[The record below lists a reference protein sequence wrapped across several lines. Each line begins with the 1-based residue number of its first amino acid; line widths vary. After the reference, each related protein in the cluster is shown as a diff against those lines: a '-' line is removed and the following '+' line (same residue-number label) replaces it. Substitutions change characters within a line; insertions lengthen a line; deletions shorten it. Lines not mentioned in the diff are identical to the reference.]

1 MCIRDRLCACM
12 CIVCAFVLCAGAS
25 YTVDRVRGNCTV
37 GTIDPVGFDAISTS
51 TGLRMRNSH
60 EFFFDDSN
68 DYSYEGIVSF
78 FKLPLGN
85 TLLSHLLF
93 SVVIVS

>member
-1 MCIRDRLCACM
+1 M
-12 CIVCAFVLCAGAS
+12 
-25 YTVDRVRGNCTV
+25 

-51 TGLRMRNSH
+51 TGLRMRNSR

-78 FKLPLGN
+78 FELPVGN
-85 TLLSHLLF
+85 ALQ
-93 SVVIVS
+93 